1 MLSWLLRVAVFVA
14 VLGLFAIDGISLTL
28 GHQRIGDAASQ
39 AASAGAQGYG
49 LQKNYAGALGAAERA
64 AKDNGGV
71 LLPQDFSITGNVVTA
86 KVHGTI
92 PTVWLN
98 LIPGTDGLLNP
109 TEVAT
114 ATLDPQ

>member
-1 MLSWLLRVAVFVA
+1 VVTWLFKVAVFVA
-14 VLGLFAIDGISLTL
+14 VLGLIAIDGISVAL

-71 LLPQDFSITGNVVTA
+71 LLPQNFSITGNVVTA
-86 KVHGTI
+86 KVQGTI
-92 PTVWLN
+92 PTIWLGVV
-98 LIPGTDGLLNP
+98 PGTGALLNP
-109 TEVAT
+109 TETAT

>member
-1 MLSWLLRVAVFVA
+1 VLTWLLKVAVFVG
-14 VLGLFAIDGISLTL
+14 VLGLFAIDGISVAL

-64 AKDNGGV
+64 AKDNGAV

-86 KVHGTI
+86 RVHGSIATLWI
-92 PTVWLN
+92 DLV
-98 LIPGTDGLLNP
+98 PGTDALLNP

>member
-1 MLSWLLRVAVFVA
+1 MVTWLVKVALFVG
-14 VLGLFAIDGISLTL
+14 VLGLFAIDGISVAL
-28 GHQRIGDAASQ
+28 GHQRIGDAAAQ
-39 AASAGAQGYG
+39 AASAGAGGYG
-49 LQKNYAGALGAAERA
+49 YQKNFAGALGAAEQA

-86 KVHGTI
+86 KVQGTI
-92 PTVWLN
+92 TTIWLG
-98 LIPGTDGLLNP
+98 LIPGTHALLNP